1 MTTSIDAGKMT
12 REDLVIYCKERIMSH
27 RVGEVINN
35 YHMEQ
40 LPAAGLPIRSSAFFE
55 LYEAMKTRTFAFAL
69 NIKTTT

>member
-12 REDLVIYCKERIMSH
+12 GEDLVIYCKERIMSH

-40 LPAAGLPIRSSAFFE
+40 LPAAGFPLKTFF
-55 LYEAMKTRTFAFAL
+55 
-69 NIKTTT
+69 

>member
-12 REDLVIYCKERIMSH
+12 GEDLVIYCKERIMSH

-40 LPAAGLPIRSSAFFE
+40 LPTAGFTLRTLAFFNSME
-55 LYEAMKTRTFAFAL
+55 L
-69 NIKTTT
+69 